1 MKKVLSLILIL
12 VLSFSLFSCD
22 LFGTPDDKKDDDT
35 SKNEPQEAGE
45 AVAFVTVDINPS
57 IEITL
62 DENGIVASVYGANED
77 GQVLLYGEAEAIVGF
92 SYEDAIAYITKLAVE
107 LGYLNKDT
115 GDIETSVTAV
125 DEEFSSTVLERLNK
139 KIKETAKD
147 HNVEVSVEEASFSF
161 SLECDL
167 AELKERYPDNEDIQK
182 LTLAKYK
189 LAVTVSEREG
199 ISVVAALEYD
209 DEEMIKHLNAA
220 HSKLESYAT
229 DAYLAA
235 KREATRIF
243 EKSMG
248 IVVAGVYTEI
258 YAKHAASHLGTF
270 HYGAAY
276 QTYKS
281 AAITY
286 RSIYEIKAF
295 GDSMAEYDPSDEI
308 VTSITELLSLED
320 TSVLENG
327 EGKITLDSIVD
338 FCDEFISEH
347 ESELSDDVKT
357 QIVGMLIEARKAW
370 ELKNKATTNMY
381 KADLQALKG
390 QIVAT
395 VTSIKGVYNGVK
407 LFMNDEQKADIDAC
421 IAELDAMV
429 EKIDEIIEDGVTL
442 SEIEALEAGAEIK
455 AAEMLTKIEADLSES
470 ELEEVNAKIEE
481 LEAKQA
487 DLTKQFEDRLAT
499 AEAEARAK
507 IEAARQERENK
518 FKGESGQAE

>member
-22 LFGTPDDKKDDDT
+22 IFGTPDDKKDDDT

-45 AVAFVTVDINPS
+45 AVAFVTVEINPS

-62 DENGIVASVYGANED
+62 DKDGIVASVYGANED
-77 GQVLLYGEAEAIVGF
+77 GQVLLYGEAEKIVGF
-92 SYEDAIAYITKLAVE
+92 SYEDAVAYITDLAIE
-107 LGYLNKDT
+107 LGYLNEDT

-139 KIKETAKD
+139 KIHDTAAE

-167 AELKERYPDNEDIQK
+167 AQLKEKYPDNEDIQK

-248 IVVAGVYTEI
+248 IVVAGAYTEI

-295 GDSMAEYDPSDEI
+295 GDSMAEYDPSDEL
-308 VTSITELLSLED
+308 VANITELLALED
-320 TSVLENG
+320 TSVLED
-327 EGKITLDSIVD
+327 EDGKITLDSIID
-338 FCDEFISEH
+338 FCDEFIDEH
-347 ESELSDDVKT
+347 EAELSDEVKA
-357 QIVGMLIEARKAW
+357 QIRGMLIEARKAW

-381 KADLQALKG
+381 KTDLLALKG
-390 QIVAT
+390 QIVTT
-395 VTSIKGVYNGVK
+395 VTSVSVIYGGLKP
-407 LFMNDEQKADIDAC
+407 LMNDEQKADIDAC
-421 IAELDAMV
+421 IAELEAMV
-429 EKIDEIIEDGVTL
+429 EKIDEIINGGVTL
-442 SEIEALEAGAEIK
+442 SDIEMLEADAEIK
-455 AAEMLTKIEADLSES
+455 ASEMLTKIEADLSES
-470 ELEEVNAKIEE
+470 ELAEVNARIDE
-481 LEAKQA
+481 LKAKQA

-507 IEAARQERENK
+507 IEAAKQERENK
-518 FKGESGQAE
+518 FKDQSEQGE

>member
-22 LFGTPDDKKDDDT
+22 LFGTPDDKDDT
-35 SKNEPQEAGE
+35 AKEPQEAGE

-92 SYEDAIAYITKLAVE
+92 SYEDAVAYITKLAIE

-139 KIKETAKD
+139 KIQDTAAE
-147 HNVEVSVEEASFSF
+147 HNVTVTVEEGSFSF

-167 AELKERYPDNEDIQK
+167 AELKERYPDREDIQN
-182 LTLAKYK
+182 LTLAEYK

-209 DEEMIKHLNAA
+209 DEEMIKHINAA

-248 IVVAGVYTEI
+248 IVVAGAYTEI
-258 YAKHAASHLGTF
+258 YVKHAASHLGTF

-276 QTYKS
+276 QAYKS

-286 RSIYEIKAF
+286 RSVYEIKAF
-295 GDSMAEYDPSDEI
+295 GDSMAEYDPTDEV
-308 VTSITELLSLED
+308 VTSIATLLSLKD
-320 TSVLENG
+320 TSVMANE
-327 EGKITLDSIVD
+327 EGKITLESVTD
-338 FCDEFISEH
+338 FCDKFVSEH
-347 ESELSDDVKT
+347 EEELSDEVKG
-357 QIVGMLIEARKAW
+357 QIRGILHEARAAW
-370 ELKNKATTNMY
+370 ELRNKATTNMY
-381 KADLQALKG
+381 KSDLEALNV
-390 QIVAT
+390 QIKAT
-395 VTSIKGVYNGVK
+395 VESVKGIYNGLKYVMK
-407 LFMNDEQKADIDAC
+407 DEQKADVEAC
-421 IAELDAMV
+421 IAELEAM
-429 EKIDEIIEDGVTL
+429 ESTIDGIIKGGVTL
-442 SEIEALEAGAEIK
+442 SEVEMLEADAEIK

-470 ELEEVNAKIEE
+470 ELAEVNARIEE
-481 LEAKQA
+481 LKTKQANLTAEFEQRLAKAETEAK
-487 DLTKQFEDRLAT
+487 
-499 AEAEARAK
+499 AK

-518 FKGESGQAE
+518 FKNQSE